1 MRAGRSG
8 DTKKRVDSTL
18 LLVMV
23 VVAAIAFDLM
33 NGFHDGCNAV
43 STVIYT
49 KALKPHTA
57 IFISAAFNFVGPFLG
72 IKVAKTIG
80 GVINF
85 DNVSDSNV
93 MARLV
98 VAALIGALIWDL
110 ITWLWGLPVSSSHA
124 LVGGLMGAGVM
135 ALGMDGV
142 NWSKVTEVMA
152 ALIFSPIIGM
162 VVGFILMMISKRILA
177 AIRLDFERA
186 DGFYKKMQIFSSS
199 FVSFTHGSNDAT
211 KVMGIIALFLA
222 AHYNYS
228 ELYVPVWVILACAAA
243 MAVGTYLSVMSMRLV
258 RTLGEGITQLHP
270 VHGFSAETGAAAVI
284 FTASRLGMPVSTTHV
299 VTSAVTGTGMASGF
313 GSVGWRTFRDIILA
327 WLITLPFCAGV
338 SAVSYYFLSILG

>member
-1 MRAGRSG
+1 
-8 DTKKRVDSTL
+8 
-18 LLVMV
+18 MV

-72 IKVAKTIG
+72 IQVAKTIG
-80 GVINF
+80 GVIDF
-85 DNVSDSNV
+85 SAVDDSNL

-98 VAALIGALIWDL
+98 VAALIGAFLWDV

-124 LVGGLMGAGVM
+124 LVGGLLGAGVM
-135 ALGMDGV
+135 ALGIEGV
-142 NWSKVTEVMA
+142 KWTKVTEVML
-152 ALIFSPIIGM
+152 ALILSPVIGM
-162 VVGFILMMISKRILA
+162 VVGYVLMSISRRILA
-177 AIRLDFERA
+177 ALRLDIERA
-186 DGFYKKMQIFSSS
+186 DSFYKKMQIFSSS

-243 MAVGTYLSVMSMRLV
+243 MALGTYLSVLSMRLV
-258 RTLGEGITQLHP
+258 KTLGEGITQLHP

-284 FTASRLGMPVSTTHV
+284 FTASRLGLPVSTTHV

-338 SAVSYYFLSILG
+338 AAASYYVLSIFA

>member
-1 MRAGRSG
+1 
-8 DTKKRVDSTL
+8 
-18 LLVMV
+18 MV

-49 KALKPHTA
+49 KALKPRTA
-57 IFISAAFNFVGPFLG
+57 IMISAAFNFVGPFLG

-85 DNVSDSNV
+85 DATTDSNL
-93 MARLV
+93 MAKLV
-98 VAALIGALIWDL
+98 VSALLGALIWDIL
-110 ITWLWGLPVSSSHA
+110 TWFWGLPVSSSHA
-124 LVGGLMGAGVM
+124 LIGGLLGAGVM

-142 NWSKVTEVMA
+142 KWDKMTEVMA
-152 ALIFSPIIGM
+152 ALILSPVIGM
-162 VVGFILMMISKRILA
+162 VVGFVLMMISRRILA
-177 AIRLDFERA
+177 AMRLDIERA
-186 DGFYKKMQIFSSS
+186 DGFYRKMQIFSSS

-222 AHYNYS
+222 AHYNYT
-228 ELYVPVWVILACAAA
+228 EIYVPVWVILACSVA
-243 MAVGTYLSVMSMRLV
+243 MALGTYLSVLSMRLI
-258 RTLGEGITQLHP
+258 RTMGEGITQLHP

-284 FTASRLGMPVSTTHV
+284 FTASRLGLPVSTTHV
-299 VTSAVTGTGMASGF
+299 VTSAVTGTGMASGL
-313 GSVGWRTFRDIILA
+313 SNVGWRTFRDIILA

-338 SAVSYYFLSILG
+338 AAAAYYVLSIFG

>member
-1 MRAGRSG
+1 M
-8 DTKKRVDSTL
+8 DSTF
-18 LLVMV
+18 LLVLV
-23 VVAAIAFDLM
+23 VIAAIAFDLM

-49 KALKPHTA
+49 KALKPHVA

-72 IKVAKTIG
+72 VQVAKTIG

-85 DNVSDSNV
+85 SDAGSNQ

-98 VAALIGALIWDL
+98 IAAMIGALFWDVL
-110 ITWLWGLPVSSSHA
+110 TWLWGLPVSSSHA
-124 LVGGLMGAGVM
+124 LVGGLLGAGIM
-135 ALGMDGV
+135 ALGFDGV
-142 NWSKVTEVMA
+142 KWTKLSEVMA
-152 ALIFSPIIGM
+152 ALIFSPVIGM
-162 VVGFILMMISKRILA
+162 VAGFILMLISRRILA
-177 AIRLDFERA
+177 AMRLEIERA
-186 DGFYKKMQIFSSS
+186 DSFYRKLQIFSSS

-228 ELYVPVWVILACAAA
+228 EITVPVWVIVACAAA
-243 MAVGTYLSVMSMRLV
+243 MALGTYLSVASMRLV
-258 RTLGEGITQLHP
+258 RTLGEGLTTLHP

-284 FTASRLGMPVSTTHV
+284 FFASRLGLPVSTTHV
-299 VTSAVTGTGMASGF
+299 VTSSVTGTGLASGLR
-313 GSVGWRTFRDIILA
+313 SVGWRTFRDIILA

-338 SAVSYYFLSILG
+338 AAVAYYVLSIFKG

>member
-1 MRAGRSG
+1 
-8 DTKKRVDSTL
+8 
-18 LLVMV
+18 MV

-49 KALKPHTA
+49 KALKPRTA
-57 IFISAAFNFVGPFLG
+57 IMISAAFNFVGPFLG

-85 DNVSDSNV
+85 DATDDPNL
-93 MARLV
+93 MAKLV
-98 VAALIGALIWDL
+98 ISALLGALIWDL
-110 ITWLWGLPVSSSHA
+110 LTWFWGLPVSSSHA
-124 LVGGLMGAGVM
+124 LIGGLLGAGVM
-135 ALGMDGV
+135 ALGMSGV
-142 NWSKVTEVMA
+142 NWGKMTEVML
-152 ALIFSPIIGM
+152 ALVISPVIGM
-162 VVGFILMMISKRILA
+162 AVGFALMMISRRILA
-177 AIRLDFERA
+177 AMRLDIERA
-186 DGFYKKMQIFSSS
+186 DGFYRKMQIFSSS

-222 AHYNYS
+222 AHYNYD
-228 ELYVPVWVILACAAA
+228 EIYVPVWVILVCSAA
-243 MAVGTYLSVMSMRLV
+243 MALGTYLSVLSMRLI
-258 RTLGEGITQLHP
+258 RTMGEGITQLHP

-299 VTSAVTGTGMASGF
+299 VTSAVTGTGMASGLEN
-313 GSVGWRTFRDIILA
+313 VGWKTFRDIILA

-338 SAVSYYFLSILG
+338 AAASYYVLSIFG

>member
-1 MRAGRSG
+1 M
-8 DTKKRVDSTL
+8 DSTL
-18 LLVMV
+18 LLILV
-23 VVAAIAFDLM
+23 VVAALGFDLM

-49 KALKPHTA
+49 KALKPHVA
-57 IFISAAFNFVGPFLG
+57 ILISAMFNFIGPFLG
-72 IKVAKTIG
+72 IKVAQTIG

-85 DNVSDSNV
+85 DGTSADL

-98 VAALIGALIWDL
+98 VSALIGALLWDIL
-110 ITWLWGLPVSSSHA
+110 TWLWALPVSSSHA
-124 LVGGLMGAGVM
+124 LVGGLLGAGVM
-135 ALGMDGV
+135 ALGFDGV
-142 NWSKVTEVMA
+142 KWQKVIEVMS
-152 ALIFSPIIGM
+152 ALILSPVIGM
-162 VVGFILMMISKRILA
+162 AVGFILMMISRRILS
-177 AIRLDFERA
+177 AINLDIESA

-222 AHYNYS
+222 AHNGS
-228 ELYVPVWVILACAAA
+228 GELHVPLWVILSCAAA
-243 MAVGTYLSVMSMRLV
+243 MALGTYLSVHSMRLV

-284 FTASRLGMPVSTTHV
+284 FTASRFGLPVSTTHV
-299 VTSAVTGTGMASGF
+299 VTSAVTGTGIASGL

-338 SAVSYYFLSILG
+338 AAAVFYILSIFMG

>member
-1 MRAGRSG
+1 
-8 DTKKRVDSTL
+8 
-18 LLVMV
+18 MV

-49 KALKPHTA
+49 KALKPHVA
-57 IFISAAFNFVGPFLG
+57 ILISACFNFVGPFLG

-80 GVINF
+80 GVIDF
-85 DNVSDSNV
+85 STVSDSNL

-98 VAALIGALIWDL
+98 IAALLGAFIWDL
-110 ITWLWGLPVSSSHA
+110 ATWLWGLPVSSSHA
-124 LVGGLMGAGVM
+124 LVGGLLGAGVM

-142 NWSKVTEVMA
+142 NWTKVTEVML
-152 ALIFSPIIGM
+152 ALIFSPVIGLA
-162 VVGFILMMISKRILA
+162 VGYLLMMISRRILA
-177 AIRLDFERA
+177 AIRLDIERA

-222 AHYNYS
+222 AYEGYS
-228 ELYVPVWVILACAAA
+228 EIYVPVWVILACAAA
-243 MAVGTYLSVMSMRLV
+243 MALGTYLSVLSMRLI

-284 FTASRLGMPVSTTHV
+284 FTASRLGLPVSTTHV
-299 VTSAVTGTGMASGF
+299 VTSAVTGTGVASGF

-327 WLITLPFCAGV
+327 WLITLPFCAG
-338 SAVSYYFLSILG
+338 AAATSYYVLSIFA

>member
-1 MRAGRSG
+1 M
-8 DTKKRVDSTL
+8 DSSF
-18 LLVMV
+18 LLVLV
-23 VVAAIAFDLM
+23 VVAAIAFDMM

-57 IFISAAFNFVGPFLG
+57 IFISAVFNFVGPFLG
-72 IKVAKTIG
+72 VQVAKTIG

-85 DNVSDSNV
+85 SDADSNL

-98 VAALIGALIWDL
+98 VAAMIGALLWDVL
-110 ITWLWGLPVSSSHA
+110 TWLWGLPVSSSHA
-124 LVGGLMGAGVM
+124 LVGGLLGAGVM
-135 ALGMDGV
+135 ALGLDGV
-142 NWSKVTEVMA
+142 NWAKLGEIMA
-152 ALIFSPIIGM
+152 ALIFSPVIGM
-162 VVGFILMMISKRILA
+162 VVGLALMMLSKRILA
-177 AIRLDFERA
+177 ALRLDIERA

-222 AHYNYS
+222 AHYHYT
-228 ELYVPVWVILACAAA
+228 EIYVPVWVILACAGA
-243 MAVGTYLSVMSMRLV
+243 MALGTYLSVMSMRLV
-258 RTLGEGITQLHP
+258 RTLGEGLTTLHP
-270 VHGFSAETGAAAVI
+270 VHGFSAESGAAMVI
-284 FTASRLGMPVSTTHV
+284 FTASRLGLPVSTTHV

-338 SAVSYYFLSILG
+338 AAASYYILSTFTG

>member
-1 MRAGRSG
+1 ME
-8 DTKKRVDSTL
+8 STL
-18 LLVMV
+18 LLILV

-57 IFISAAFNFVGPFLG
+57 ILISAAFNFIGPFLG
-72 IKVAKTIG
+72 IKVAQTIG

-85 DNVSDSNV
+85 ADADPNL

-98 VAALIGALIWDL
+98 TAALFGALLWDTLTWIWA
-110 ITWLWGLPVSSSHA
+110 LPVSSSHA
-124 LVGGLMGAGVM
+124 LVGGLLGAGVM

-142 NWSKVTEVMA
+142 KWSKVIEVMS
-152 ALIFSPIIGM
+152 ALILSPVIGM
-162 VVGFILMMISKRILA
+162 TVGFVLMMISRRILA
-177 AIRLDFERA
+177 AIRLDIERA
-186 DGFYKKMQIFSSS
+186 DGFYRKMQIFSSS

-222 AHYNYS
+222 AFHGYD
-228 ELYVPVWVILACAAA
+228 EIHVPLWVILSCAGA
-243 MAVGTYLSVMSMRLV
+243 MAVGTYLSVHSMRLV

-284 FTASRLGMPVSTTHV
+284 FTASRLGLPVSTTHV
-299 VTSAVTGTGMASGF
+299 VTSSVTGTGVASGL

-338 SAVSYYFLSILG
+338 AAAAFFVLSIFSG